1 MNSPRMGR
9 ELPRICALTGASGY
23 VGSRIRYALEANG
36 WRVVALL
43 RRTPQ
48 IPNDISWSLDCQ
60 HSITEELCQHSV
72 AALVHAAW
80 DFTQVRPGDIERV
93 NVQGSV
99 RLFEQAVS
107 AGVRRIVFISSM
119 SAYPQA
125 HSLYGRAKMAVE
137 RAARNLAAVVIR
149 PGLVYGDRP
158 GGVFGSMQQIVSKSS
173 LIPIIGDGS
182 YPQYLVHE
190 DDVGSAVVSALNAES
205 VSTEP
210 VSVAHPEPW
219 PFRRLIE
226 KIAKSQSQRVRL
238 VPVPWWFIF
247 GGLRL
252 AEMMGVRLA
261 FRSDSV
267 VSLVYPNPHLQFNC
281 ARGLG
286 VEPRPFS

>member
-1 MNSPRMGR
+1 MNSPKLGG
-9 ELPRICALTGASGY
+9 ELRRICALTGARGY
-23 VGSRIRYALEANG
+23 VGSRIRHVLEANG
-36 WRVVALL
+36 WRVVSLS

-48 IPNDISWSLDCQ
+48 IPGDFLWFLDGQ
-60 HSITEELCQHSV
+60 HSITEQLRQHSA

-80 DFTQVRPGDIERV
+80 DFTQVRPDSIERV

-99 RLFEQAVS
+99 RLFEQAEA

-119 SAYPQA
+119 SAYPKA

-137 RAARNLAAVVIR
+137 RAAGNFAAVVIR

-158 GGVFGSMQQIVSKSS
+158 GGVFGSMQQRVNKSC

-190 DDVGSAVVSALNAES
+190 DDVRAAVVSALNAES
-205 VSTEP
+205 VSLEP
-210 VSVAHPEPW
+210 VTVAHPEPW

-226 KIAKSQSQRVRL
+226 KIAKSQNRRVRL

-252 AEMMGVRLA
+252 AEMMAVRLA

-267 VSLVYPNPHLQFNC
+267 VSSLP
-281 ARGLG
+281 
-286 VEPRPFS
+286 EPASRIQLRPPFGS

>member
-1 MNSPRMGR
+1 
-9 ELPRICALTGASGY
+9 
-23 VGSRIRYALEANG
+23 
-36 WRVVALL
+36 VVLS
-43 RRTPQ
+43 RRTSQ
-48 IPNDISWSLDCQ
+48 ISGDIPWSLDGQ
-60 HSITEELCQHSV
+60 PSITKELRQYSV

-80 DFTQVRPGDIERV
+80 DFTQVRPGDIQRV

-99 RLFEQAVS
+99 RLFEQVVA
-107 AGVRRIVFISSM
+107 AGVQRIVFISSM

-125 HSLYGRAKMAVE
+125 HSLYGRAKMEVE
-137 RAARNLAAVVIR
+137 RTAGNFAAVVIR

-158 GGVFGSMQQIVSKSS
+158 GGVFGSMQQIVSRFS

-190 DDVGSAVVSALNAES
+190 DDVGATVVSALNTES
-205 VSTEP
+205 VSPEP
-210 VSVAHPEPW
+210 VSVAHPQPW

-226 KIAKSQSQRVRL
+226 KIAKSQNRRFRL

-252 AEMMGVRLA
+252 AEMMALRLA

-267 VSLVYPNPHLQFNC
+267 VSLVYPNPHPEFNC
-281 ARGLG
+281 ARLLG